1 MRRRSKLVAGVGLIT
16 AAVTLIA
23 ACGSSG
29 GGGNNTTSESR
40 VTSAA
45 GGKQGTAAAYNAA
58 FDKVVNPSTKT
69 GGTLKL
75 LSPSDCDS
83 WDPARTYYG
92 FCWNLQ
98 RIFTRSLMG
107 YETVNGTQF
116 KPVPDLATAA
126 GQHNSDNTEWT
137 YNLKPGLK
145 FSNGQPIKPI
155 DIKYGVER
163 MFATDVI
170 NGGPTG
176 YFIADIAHPK
186 SYKGP
191 YKSGDLSTI
200 TTTDTSITFKLQAPD
215 AGFDYLMAMA
225 ASAPVPYKTEG
236 GPGFVGATYTKHP
249 MASGPYMI
257 ESYTPAKQITFV
269 RNPNWSQST
278 DTIRHPLSDKITIT
292 VDTNQQDIDNQLQA
306 GEADANVD
314 ARGVQ
319 AAFQSKI
326 LTDPNLKKNA
336 DDPVS
341 AFTRYDGIIPSV
353 IPNLHCRLAIFYA
366 WDKKAEIQAYGGPTA
381 GEIAGGMTPPGIEG
395 YKAGFN
401 PYPSGPDGKGDVAKA
416 KAELQKCGKPSGFST
431 NYAYGTPSDQAA
443 NTFKLEKTALGRVG
457 IKITAKTS
465 DSSTYYSTFIGSPAN
480 LKNQGI
486 GIASAGWGADFPTGV
501 GFFNN
506 IVNGAAILPTGNSN
520 YASLNDPT
528 VNKIL
533 DAAPKGGVT
542 EEQWA
547 QLNQA
552 VMASGTY
559 LPIYFGKTLFYRN
572 PRMTNV
578 TCDNALAFGEY
589 DFVNI
594 GVTS

>member
-1 MRRRSKLVAGVGLIT
+1 MRRRAKLVAGIGLIT
-16 AAVTLIA
+16 AAVSLMA

-29 GGGNNTTSESR
+29 GGGSTSSQSR

-45 GGKQGTAAAYNAA
+45 GGKQGTAPAYNAA

-75 LSPSDCDS
+75 LSSSDCDS

-107 YETVNGTQF
+107 YEVVNGTQF

-126 GQHNSDNTEWT
+126 GQHNADNTEWT

-145 FSNGQPIKPI
+145 WENGQPIKPI

-176 YFIADIAHPK
+176 YFISDIAHPA

-200 TTTDTSITFKLQAPD
+200 TTTDTSITFKLAHPD
-215 AGFDYLMAMA
+215 ADFDYLMSMA
-225 ASAPVPYKTEG
+225 ASSPVPYKTEG
-236 GPGFVGATYTKHP
+236 GPGFTGATYTKHP
-249 MASGPYMI
+249 QATGPYKI

-269 RNPNWSQST
+269 RNTNWSQST
-278 DTIRHPLSDKITIT
+278 DTIHHPLVDKITIT
-292 VDTNQQDIDNQLQA
+292 IDTNVQDIDNQLQS
-306 GEADANVD
+306 GQADANVD
-314 ARGVQ
+314 SRGVQ

-326 LTDPNLKKNA
+326 LTDPNLKKDA

-341 AFTRYDGIIPSV
+341 AFTRYTSIIPSV
-353 IPNLHCRLAIFYA
+353 IPNVHCRKAIFYA
-366 WDKKAEIQAYGGPTA
+366 WDKKAELQAYGGPTA
-381 GEIAGGMTPPGIEG
+381 GQLAGGMTPPGIPG
-395 YKAGFN
+395 YQADFN
-401 PYPSGPDGKGDVAKA
+401 PYPSGTDGSGDVTKA
-416 KAELQKCGKPSGFST
+416 KAELQQCGKPSGFST
-431 NYAYGTPSDQAA
+431 KFAYATPGDQAA
-443 NTFKLEKTALGRVG
+443 TMFKLEKTALGRVG
-457 IKITAKTS
+457 IKVTATTS
-465 DSSTYYSTFIGSPAN
+465 DASTYYSTFIGSPAN

-486 GIASAGWGADFPTGV
+486 GIANSGWGADFPTGV

-506 IVNGAAILPTGNSN
+506 ITNGAAILPTGNSN

-528 VNKIL
+528 VNSIL

-552 VMASGTY
+552 VLASATY
-559 LPIYFGKTLFYRN
+559 LPIYYGKVLFYRN

-578 TCDNALAFGEY
+578 TCNNALSFGEY

-594 GVTS
+594 GVSG

>member
-1 MRRRSKLVAGVGLIT
+1 MRRRAKFVVGVGLIT
-16 AAVTLIA
+16 AAVSLMA

-29 GGGNNTTSESR
+29 GGGSSSSQSR
-40 VTSAA
+40 VTSAQ
-45 GGKQGTAAAYNAA
+45 GGKQGSPAVYNAA

-75 LSPSDCDS
+75 LQPSDCDS
-83 WDPARTYYG
+83 WDPARAYLG
-92 FCWNLQ
+92 ACWNLM
-98 RIFTRSLMG
+98 RIYTRSLMG

-126 GQHNSDNTEWT
+126 GQHNADNTEWT

-145 FSNGQPIKPI
+145 FSNGQPIKPV
-155 DIKYGVER
+155 DIKYGIER

-176 YFIADIAHPK
+176 YFINEIAHPK
-186 SYKGP
+186 DYKGP

-200 TTTDTSITFKLQAPD
+200 TTTDTSITIKLAAPD
-215 AGFDYLMAMA
+215 ASFDYMMAMA

-249 MASGPYMI
+249 MSSGPFMI

-278 DTIRHPLSDKITIT
+278 DTIRHPLVDKITIT
-292 VDTNQQDIDNQLQA
+292 VDTNIQDIDNQMKS
-306 GEADANVD
+306 GEADANAD

-319 AAFQSKI
+319 AAFQAQI
-326 LTDPNLKKNA
+326 LSDPNLKKNA

-341 AFTRYDGIIPSV
+341 AFTRYTAIIPSV
-353 IPNLHCRLAIFYA
+353 VPNIHCRLAVFYA
-366 WDKKAEIQAYGGPTA
+366 WDKKAELQAYGGPTA
-381 GEIAGGMTPPGIEG
+381 GELAGGMTPPGIPG
-395 YKAGFN
+395 YQAGFN
-401 PYPSGPDGKGDVAKA
+401 PYPSGPGGTADVTKA
-416 KAELQKCGKPSGFST
+416 KAELQKCGKPSGFSAKM
-431 NYAYGTPSDQAA
+431 AYITPGDQAA
-443 NTFKLEKTALGRVG
+443 TMFKLERTALGKVG
-457 IKITAKTS
+457 IKITATTA
-465 DSSTYYSTFIGSPAN
+465 DASSYYSTFVGSPRN
-480 LKNQGI
+480 LNNQGI
-486 GIASAGWGADFPTGV
+486 GLVNYGWGADFPTGV

-506 IVNGAAILPTGNSN
+506 ITYGKAILETGNSN
-520 YASLNDPT
+520 VASLNDPT

-542 EEQWA
+542 DEQWA

-552 VMASGTY
+552 VMSNAVY
-559 LPIYFGKTLFYRN
+559 LPVFFGKVLFYRN

>member
-1 MRRRSKLVAGVGLIT
+1 MRTQSKLVAGVGLIT
-16 AAVTLIA
+16 AAVSLMA

-29 GGGNNTTSESR
+29 GGGGNTSSESR

-58 FDKVVNPSTKT
+58 FDKVVKPSTKT

-75 LSPSDCDS
+75 LSQADCDS

-92 FCWNLQ
+92 WCWNLQ

-107 YETVNGTQF
+107 YEVVNGTQF
-116 KPVPDLATAA
+116 KPVPDLATGA
-126 GQHNSDNTEWT
+126 GQHNPDNTEWT

-155 DIKYGVER
+155 DIKYGIER
-163 MFATDVI
+163 MFAVDVI

-176 YFIADIAHPK
+176 YFIQEIAHPAN
-186 SYKGP
+186 YKGP
-191 YKSGDLSTI
+191 YRSGDLSTI
-200 TTTDTSITFKLQAPD
+200 TTTDTSITIKLAQPD
-215 AGFDYLMAMA
+215 ADFDFLMSMA
-225 ASAPVPYKTEG
+225 AAAPVPYKTEG
-236 GPGFVGATYTKHP
+236 GPGFTGATYTKHP

-278 DTIRHPLSDKITIT
+278 DTIRRPLVDKIQLTI
-292 VDTNQQDIDNQLQA
+292 DTNQQDIDNQLQA
-306 GEADANVD
+306 GEADAN
-314 ARGVQ
+314 ANSTNVQ

-341 AFTRYDGIIPSV
+341 AFTRYISVIPSV

-366 WDKKAEIQAYGGPTA
+366 WDKKAQIRAYGGPVA
-381 GEIAGGMTPPGIEG
+381 GELAGGMTPPGIPG
-395 YKAGFN
+395 YQADYN
-401 PYPSGPDGKGDVAKA
+401 PYPSGSDGSGDVAKA

-431 NYAYGTPSDQAA
+431 KYAYGTPSVQGA
-443 NTFKLEKTALGRVG
+443 NTFKLEKTALGKVG
-457 IKITAKTS
+457 IKLTAATS
-465 DSSTYYSTFIGSPAN
+465 DASTYYSTFIGSPAN

-486 GIASAGWGADFPTGV
+486 GIASNGWGADFPTGV

-506 IVNGAAILPTGNSN
+506 IVNGKAILTTGNYNTS
-520 YASLNDPT
+520 SLNDPT

-542 EEQWA
+542 DEQWA

-552 VMASGTY
+552 VMASGTS
-559 LPIYFGKTLFYRN
+559 LPIYYGKQLFYRN

-578 TCDNALAFGEY
+578 TCDTALAFGAY

-594 GVTS
+594 GVIG